1 MKLSEVTSKFVM
13 NAYQLNDDMPFSVE
27 TINGKEL
34 LCSKRLD
41 IVAKMKYLELKDI
54 SIEFAKSLY
63 LEHIRVMTKDSF
75 IEAGSNKTKAQDFID
90 AFVKLYEDMKEN
102 GFREDL
108 LPVPVDK
115 NGVILDGA
123 HRVACSIVLNIPV
136 KVVKLPIEAIYDN
149 YDYSYFEQHLMEED
163 YLDYLV
169 LEYIKEK
176 NNIGCINIWPS
187 AVGHDEEVKNI
198 LNDNFEIVYYKEI
211 SLNENGAF
219 QYLAQI
225 YKEYSWAQNNGDGF
239 SGVYRKLLPC
249 FPTFNPVRV
258 YFIATDDYA
267 KVTAVKEKIRDI
279 FGLEKHSLHA
289 TDNYEETLEM
299 SEILLN
305 DNTIQFLNQSNPL
318 QFNTT
323 IPLLEEAKKYDV
335 KRTIF
340 TGSIVLALYGIREAN
355 DLDYVTLD
363 DDSESHNDLLEYYGS
378 NVLEMLNNPVKTFTY
393 FGFRFLTLEEII
405 QFKKNRN
412 ESKDRDD
419 IKLIQLFLSDNKKNN
434 KIKWIQVKRRMIAK
448 TQGVILKV
456 AHKTGTYDFLRAVYK
471 KIKGAH

>member
-1 MKLSEVTSKFVM
+1 
-13 NAYQLNDDMPFSVE
+13 
-27 TINGKEL
+27 
-34 LCSKRLD
+34 
-41 IVAKMKYLELKDI
+41 
-54 SIEFAKSLY
+54 
-63 LEHIRVMTKDSF
+63 
-75 IEAGSNKTKAQDFID
+75 
-90 AFVKLYEDMKEN
+90 
-102 GFREDL
+102 
-108 LPVPVDK
+108 
-115 NGVILDGA
+115 
-123 HRVACSIVLNIPV
+123 
-136 KVVKLPIEAIYDN
+136 
-149 YDYSYFEQHLMEED
+149 
-163 YLDYLV
+163 
-169 LEYIKEK
+169 
-176 NNIGCINIWPS
+176 
-187 AVGHDEEVKNI
+187 
-198 LNDNFEIVYYKEI
+198 
-211 SLNENGAF
+211 
-219 QYLAQI
+219 
-225 YKEYSWAQNNGDGF
+225 
-239 SGVYRKLLPC
+239 
-249 FPTFNPVRV
+249 
-258 YFIATDDYA
+258 
-267 KVTAVKEKIRDI
+267 
-279 FGLEKHSLHA
+279 
-289 TDNYEETLEM
+289 M

-335 KRTIF
+335 NRTIF

-363 DDSESHNDLLEYYGS
+363 DDPESHNDLLEYYGS

-456 AHKTGTYDFLRAVYK
+456 AHKTGTYGFLRAVYK